1 MNTLAARG
9 RALWGGFLVI
19 LGGVLLLEYFVEL
32 GVWPWVIFLTLFGL
46 GFYALYAADRKH
58 KWLLIPSYVLL
69 TIAGL
74 LTLTELDVLR
84 GDVVAIYVFV
94 VIAIP
99 FLFVYLRNRRAWWA
113 LIPAYVMLALTGL
126 IGLDALGVFP
136 GDTEVSYIMFAIAF
150 PFFFVYV
157 RNTRMWWALIPGVIM
172 AIIGGA
178 FLFTAEI
185 GRYIGPAFIILIG
198 VWILFRAFVR
208 PQERVSV
215 SVSGFVEDMEDMA
228 SQIESDV
235 EEGVAG
241 LMDGLEEMGVVGES
255 KDDEPEQ
262 PADES
267 TEGSEGGE

>member
-1 MNTLAARG
+1 MNNLAARG

-32 GVWPWVIFLTLFGL
+32 GVWPWVAFLTLFGL

-126 IGLDALGVFP
+126 IGLDALGVFS

-157 RNTRMWWALIPGVIM
+157 RNTRYGDHRRGLLVHRRDREVYRPSVHHFDWPVDPFPRISPTYDENVRI
-172 AIIGGA
+172 
-178 FLFTAEI
+178 
-185 GRYIGPAFIILIG
+185 R
-198 VWILFRAFVR
+198 FR
-208 PQERVSV
+208 
-215 SVSGFVEDMEDMA
+215 
-228 SQIESDV
+228 
-235 EEGVAG
+235 
-241 LMDGLEEMGVVGES
+241 
-255 KDDEPEQ
+255 
-262 PADES
+262 
-267 TEGSEGGE
+267 

>member
-1 MNTLAARG
+1 MNNLAARG
-9 RALWGGFLVI
+9 RALWGGFLII

-32 GVWPWVIFLTLFGL
+32 GVWPWVAFLGLFGL

-69 TIAGL
+69 AIASL
-74 LTLTELDVLR
+74 LVLLEFDVLQ
-84 GDVVAIYVFV
+84 GDAVAIFVFV

-99 FLFVYLRNRRAWWA
+99 FLYVYLRNRRAWWA

-126 IGLDALGVFP
+126 IGLESLGVFS

-157 RNTRMWWALIPGVIM
+157 RNRRHWWALIPAGIM

-178 FLFTAEI
+178 FLFTADI
-185 GRYIGPAFIILIG
+185 GKYIGPAFIILIG
-198 VWILFRAFVR
+198 IWILFRAFVR
-208 PQERVSV
+208 PQEQVSV
-215 SVSGFVEDMEDMA
+215 SVTGFVEDMEDMA
-228 SQIESDV
+228 AQIESDV

-241 LMDGLEEMGVVGES
+241 LMEGLEDLGVVDKT
-255 KDDEPEQ
+255 KDDEPEE
-262 PADES
+262 PAEDDSKES
-267 TEGSEGGE
+267 SGEE

>member
-1 MNTLAARG
+1 
-9 RALWGGFLVI
+9 LWGGFLVI

-32 GVWPWVIFLTLFGL
+32 GVWPWVAFLTLFGL

-126 IGLDALGVFP
+126 IGLDALGVFS

-198 VWILFRAFVR
+198 LWILFR
-208 PQERVSV
+208 
-215 SVSGFVEDMEDMA
+215 GFR
-228 SQIESDV
+228 QPV

-241 LMDGLEEMGVVGES
+241 LMEGLEEMGVVGES